1 MNIRPKGTVHY
12 ENYNPEIIKYLL
24 ETVQCLQSQITNM
37 QILQKQEMT
46 SQSCK
51 MTHLSTRQ
59 KRLVDFIEV
68 KTDWIDENS
77 RRWLIQDH
85 SRANRENL
93 PNSNRVS
100 YPNLFPNNNSNGF
113 HEQSIKKPATILV
126 PNSYSDQEVV
136 SMLSAQNIKLDS
148 AIIKR
153 FDPEKTEINSL
164 ISTRYEEKS
173 DLTDPSLQSESGI
186 GTSSMG
192 QEPII
197 QMDQPMSN
205 MSSESEFE
213 SDLVGTATNSD
224 ESRYPVIGNL
234 EVSHLFSPETVFES
248 SQLGRKLKRTFE
260 NVAGRK
266 RTRYEKRD
274 LEGALKALIEE
285 SDFNGIV
292 DLFERI
298 SSQATDEEK
307 LTQHLNRA
315 KCFKYFYT
323 KKFDDLYKL
332 VDAFVF
338 ERDHHSELQKLW
350 YEARYQD
357 EQVRLDKERKS
368 KKLPHRTMGP
378 VDKYRIRKKYQ
389 LPATIWDGMPIK
401 KGYRES
407 SRDLMRKFYERNNYP
422 TLEERRLIAEQ
433 SGLNIEQ
440 VKNWFKNRRKRES
453 DKLGICL
460 TGGPMRS
467 LNPLDCQSSSSLTS
481 VKIKIQPNVKEESPP
496 KQTEIEIFD
505 DDVIKIEPTD
515 DF

>member
-1 MNIRPKGTVHY
+1 
-12 ENYNPEIIKYLL
+12 
-24 ETVQCLQSQITNM
+24 M
-37 QILQKQEMT
+37 QLLQKQEMT

-68 KTDWIDENS
+68 KTDWIDEHS

-85 SRANRENL
+85 SRSNRETI
-93 PNSNRVS
+93 PNPNR

-113 HEQSIKKPATILV
+113 QDQLVKKPATILV
-126 PNSYSDQEVV
+126 PNSYSDHEVV

-164 ISTRYEEKS
+164 IPPGGFEKS
-173 DLTDPSLQSESGI
+173 DVTDPSGPSVPLPYVPLSSESGL

-197 QMDQPMSN
+197 QMDQSMSN

-224 ESRYPVIGNL
+224 EAQYPVIGNL
-234 EVSHLFSPETVFES
+234 EISNLFSSETVFES

-260 NVAGRK
+260 NVAGQK
-266 RTRYEKRD
+266 RTKYEKRD
-274 LEGALKALIEE
+274 LEGALKVLIEE
-285 SDFNGIV
+285 SDFDGIV

-298 SSQATDEEK
+298 SSQATDEGA

-315 KCFKYFYT
+315 KCFKYFYS
-323 KKFDDLYKL
+323 KKFDDFYKL
-332 VDAFVF
+332 VDSFNF
-338 ERDHHSELQKLW
+338 ERAHHTELQKLW

-357 EQVRLDKERKS
+357 EQVRLDKERKA
-368 KKLPHRTMGP
+368 KKLPHRTVGP
-378 VDKYRIRKKYQ
+378 VDKYRIRKKYL
-389 LPATIWDGMPIK
+389 LPSTIWDGMPIK

-407 SRDLMRKFYERNNYP
+407 SRDLMRKFYEKNNYP

-453 DKLGICL
+453 DKLGISL
-460 TGGPMRS
+460 TGGPIRT
-467 LNPLDCQSSSSLTS
+467 LNRLDCQSSSSLTS
-481 VKIKIQPNVKEESPP
+481 VKIKIQPNVKEEISP
-496 KQTEIEIFD
+496 KETEIEIFD

-515 DF
+515 D